1 MPRRPWGGTRSLPHR
16 PWAAARPKLTT
27 PTVGPRSGGGAV
39 LGGGPAGRRGGARR
53 RPRQE
58 GRRQGLRPAGGLG
71 EGEGGQAV
79 DFAMGSQVGRLQ
91 R

>member
-1 MPRRPWGGTRSLPHR
+1 
-16 PWAAARPKLTT
+16 
-27 PTVGPRSGGGAV
+27 V

-71 EGEGGQAV
+71 EGKGGQAV